1 MTHHAL
7 LYALAV
13 LLVLIGLIGVVLPAL
28 PGLPFVFAG
37 MLLAAWADGFREI
50 GWVTLVILGLM
61 TAVSFVVDF
70 WATAHGAKRWGAS
83 KYAVWGAVLGTFAGL
98 FIMPPLGLFVGP
110 FLGALIGELIHGQGN
125 PQGGAGRLRHVAGHR
140 VRDRAEA
147 RAGLRD
153 DRGVRVR
160 VVLLAPGG
168 PFTPRVRPLP

>member
-13 LLVLIGLIGVVLPAL
+13 LLVLIGLMGVVLPAL

-61 TAVSFVVDF
+61 TAVSFFVDF

-98 FIMPPLGLFVGP
+98 FIMPPVGLFVGP
-110 FLGALIGELIHGQGN
+110 FLGALIGELIHGKEIRKAAQVGF
-125 PQGGAGRLRHVAGHR
+125 GTWLGIMFAIVLKL
-140 VRDRAEA
+140 
-147 RAGLRD
+147 GLAFAMI
-153 DRGVRVR
+153 GVF
-160 VVLLAPGG
+160 A
-168 PFTPRVRPLP
+168 FAWFF